1 MERVEYE
8 RMAAVEERMWWFRAL
23 HRNLIRIWFAAGHA
37 KGGRILD
44 AGCGTG
50 GLLAFLGGLPDKGGG
65 DFRAGI
71 DRDALACDLARAKT
85 GDAIS
90 QALISRASIDAL
102 PFSDGV
108 FDAVFSADV
117 LCHDGVDQQAALL
130 EMRRC
135 LKPGGLL
142 VLNLPAYRWLFSA
155 HDRAVANAR
164 RYGRAEVAGLLAA
177 SGFTGIKTS
186 YWNTLLFPLM
196 VARRKLMSSE
206 GGEASDVALLPRPIE
221 GLLNLIAT
229 AESGILAGLLAWGLR
244 LPFGGSILAAGM
256 KP

>member
-1 MERVEYE
+1 LERAEYE
-8 RMAAVEERMWWFRAL
+8 RMDDVEERMWWFRAL
-23 HRNLIRIWFAAGHA
+23 HRNLARIRQIAGQA
-37 KGGRILD
+37 RGGFILD

-50 GLLAFLGGLPDKGGG
+50 GLLAFLGKLPGKSGG

-71 DRDALACDLARAKT
+71 DRDALACEFARGKT
-85 GDAIS
+85 GDA
-90 QALISRASIDAL
+90 ISRASIDAL

-117 LCHDGVDQQAALL
+117 LCHDGVDQQRALS

-164 RYGRAEVAGLLAA
+164 RYGREDVAGLLAA
-177 SGFTGIKTS
+177 SGFTFIRTS

-196 VARRKLMSSE
+196 VARRKLMSSA
-206 GGEASDVALLPRPIE
+206 GGAEASDVALLPAPLEAIL
-221 GLLNLIAT
+221 GGIAA
-229 AESGILAGLLAWGLR
+229 AESGLLSWLLAWGLR